1 MVLIHLVHQ
10 EHSDAACIVTLWL
23 NEKLVKCLREWSYK
37 CTLPL
42 AMTVPIAFSP
52 GFSVVSLIGVL

>member
-10 EHSDAACIVTLWL
+10 GHGDAACIVTLWL

-37 CTLPL
+37 RTLPL
-42 AMTVPIAFSP
+42 AMTVPVAFSP
-52 GFSVVSLIGVL
+52 GFSVVSLIDVL